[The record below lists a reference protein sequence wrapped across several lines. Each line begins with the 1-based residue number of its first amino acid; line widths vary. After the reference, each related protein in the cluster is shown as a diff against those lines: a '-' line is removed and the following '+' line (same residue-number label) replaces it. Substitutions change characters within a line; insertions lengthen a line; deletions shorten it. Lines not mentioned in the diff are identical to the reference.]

1 MARFLLIHGAAH
13 GAWCWHA
20 VIPALEALGH
30 AAHAIDLPSHGA
42 DPAPLAAVTLDGY
55 ARAILDAL
63 DRPAILVGHSMAG
76 YAITRAAEIDP
87 TRITR
92 LVYLCAYT
100 PWAGMTLSQMRLEA
114 PSQPLLPA
122 IRMDAG
128 GAFFSFDPAMVP
140 DLFYH
145 DCARADVSFALERL
159 CPQARAPS
167 ETVVTL
173 TDRSQGLPRSYIVC
187 SEDRAIPP
195 TFQRR
200 MAARFAPGDVAEM
213 PTSHAPFLSAPEAL
227 AARLDAIAQRR

>member
-20 VIPALEALGH
+20 VIPALDALGH
-30 AAHAIDLPSHGA
+30 AARAIDLPSHGD
-42 DPAPLAAVTLDGY
+42 DPTPVATVTLDDY

-87 TRITR
+87 TGIER
-92 LVYLCAYT
+92 LVFLCAYT
-100 PWAGMTLSQMRLEA
+100 PWDGLTLSQMRREA

-122 IRMDAG
+122 IRTDPS

-145 DCARADVSFALERL
+145 DCALSDASFALERV

-167 ETVVTL
+167 ETVVAL
-173 TDRSQGLPRSYIVC
+173 TDRSQRLPRSYIVC

-195 TFQRR
+195 AFQRR
-200 MAARFAPGDVAEM
+200 MAARFAPGDVTEL
-213 PTSHAPFLSAPEAL
+213 PTSHSPFLSAPEAL